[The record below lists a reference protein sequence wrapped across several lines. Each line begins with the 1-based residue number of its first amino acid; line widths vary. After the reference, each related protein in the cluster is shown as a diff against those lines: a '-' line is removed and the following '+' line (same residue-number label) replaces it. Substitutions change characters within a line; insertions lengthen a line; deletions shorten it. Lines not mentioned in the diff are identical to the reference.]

1 MTLMI
6 KRGSL
11 FCILCVLL
19 TKVSAQNQ
27 RDTMDLQELDEVVVS
42 DSRFPI
48 KRENSG
54 KTVIKIGLK
63 ELENNQ
69 GKTVAEIINSKSGI
83 EINGSRGRQGEVLGV
98 FARGGR
104 GRQVLILIDGI
115 RVSDPSSF
123 SQEYDLR
130 LLTTSN
136 IESIEIIKGAASTLY
151 GMSAATAVINITSK
165 KVSDKKI
172 SGDFQSSIGT
182 NQSSFEQNYNI
193 ADFSN
198 TASISGTLESFTYSL
213 GFSNVYT
220 NGLSSIITEANEEDP
235 FSRYNMDLK
244 LGYAFNDKINLTIYA
259 NQTNLNSA
267 YDESFGLID
276 APYNFL
282 TEQKRLGLSSKWS
295 YEKGDLNLNGSF
307 TNYKSDNRSAF
318 PSMFEGNNYV
328 VDLFNR
334 YTFDHRIYTILGVNY
349 NLDRAEAEGTQE
361 FSLIDPYA
369 NLVYVSPFGI
379 NINAGL
385 RLNLHSEYGSHLV
398 YNINPSY
405 SFGIDEGYLKFM
417 GSYATS
423 YITPSLSQLFGMFGA
438 NPLLEPET
446 NRTAEGG
453 LEYKANDSF
462 RLSALYFNRKE
473 DNFVFF
479 DNTLSQYFNA
489 SNTIKVQGF
498 EAELA
503 WVPLKKM
510 NLTTN
515 YTFTER
521 KGDSAIRIPKHSF
534 NAALSYS
541 FSARTYTSLSYSY
554 IGKRLDTDFNTFD
567 DEVLDPF
574 STFGFYISREV
585 MANKLKFFLNVEN
598 VFNTNF
604 TEVIGFT
611 TRGRNLRLGL
621 SLKL

>member
-1 MTLMI
+1 MI
-6 KRGSL
+6 KRYSL
-11 FCILCVLL
+11 FCILYVLFI
-19 TKVSAQNQ
+19 TVSAQNQ
-27 RDTMDLQELDEVVVS
+27 GASIELQELDEVVVS
-42 DSRFPI
+42 DSKFPL
-48 KRENSG
+48 KRQNSG

-69 GKTVAEIINSKSGI
+69 GKTVAEIINTKSGI

-104 GRQVLILIDGI
+104 GRQVLILIDGV

-130 LLTTSN
+130 LLATSN

-151 GMSAATAVINITSK
+151 GMNAATAVINITSK
-165 KVSDKKI
+165 KVSNKKI
-172 SGDFQSSIGT
+172 SGDFQSSVGT

-198 TASISGTLESFTYSL
+198 TAQVNGTLENFTYSL

-220 NGLSSIITEANEEDP
+220 NGLSSIITEINEEDP
-235 FSRYNMDLK
+235 FSRYNIDLK
-244 LGYAFNDKINLTIYA
+244 FGYIFNDKVNLTIYA
-259 NQTNLNSA
+259 NQTNFNSA

-276 APYNFL
+276 APYTFF
-282 TEQKRLGLSSKWS
+282 TEQKRLGISSKWT

-318 PSMFEGNNYV
+318 PSMFEGNNFV

-334 YTFDHRIYTILGVNY
+334 YTFDDHIYAILGINY
-349 NLDRAEAEGTQE
+349 NLDRAEVDGIQE
-361 FSLIDPYA
+361 FSVLDPYA
-369 NLVYVSPFGI
+369 NLVYVSSFGL

-385 RLNLHSEYGSHLV
+385 RLNLHSEYGSQVV
-398 YNINPSY
+398 YNFNPSY
-405 SFGIDEGYLKFM
+405 SMALGEGYLKFM

-423 YITPSLSQLFGMFGA
+423 YITPSISQLFGMFGA
-438 NPLLEPET
+438 NPFLEPET

-453 LEYKANDSF
+453 LEFKVNESL

-479 DNTLSQYFNA
+479 DNSLFQYFNA
-489 SNTIKVQGF
+489 PNTINAQGL
-498 EAELA
+498 EAQLD
-503 WVPLKKM
+503 WIPLEKM
-510 NLTTN
+510 NLNAN

-521 KGDSAIRIPKHSF
+521 KGDNAIRIPKHSI
-534 NAALSYS
+534 NAVLSYS
-541 FSARTYTSLSYSY
+541 FSTKTYTSLTYSY
-554 IGKRLDTDFNTFD
+554 TGKRLDTDFNTFD
-567 DEVLDPF
+567 DKVLNPF
-574 STFGFYISREV
+574 STFGMYISQEV
-585 MANKLKFFLNVEN
+585 MANKLKFFLNIEN

>member
-1 MTLMI
+1 MI
-6 KRGSL
+6 KRYSL

-19 TKVSAQNQ
+19 TSVSAQNQ
-27 RDTMDLQELDEVVVS
+27 RDSIELQELDEVVVS
-42 DSRFPI
+42 DSRFPL

-69 GKTVAEIINSKSGI
+69 GRTVAEIINTKSGI
-83 EINGSRGRQGEVLGV
+83 EITGSRGRQGEVLGV

-130 LLTTSN
+130 LLATSN
-136 IESIEIIKGAASTLY
+136 IESIEIIKGASSTLY

-165 KVSDKKI
+165 KVSNKKI

-182 NQSSFEQNYNI
+182 NQSSLDQNYNI

-198 TASISGTLESFTYSL
+198 TALVTGTLESLTYSL

-220 NGLSSIITEANEEDP
+220 NGLSSIITETNEEDP
-235 FSRYNMDLK
+235 FSRYNIDLK
-244 LGYAFNDKINLTIYA
+244 LGYTFNDKVNLTIYA
-259 NQTNLNSA
+259 NQTILNSA

-276 APYNFL
+276 APYTFL
-282 TEQKRLGLSSKWS
+282 TEQKRLGLSSKWA

-318 PSMFEGNNYV
+318 PSMFEGNNYI

-334 YTFDHRIYTILGVNY
+334 YTFDDRIYAILGINY
-349 NLDRAEAEGTQE
+349 NLDRAEVEGTQE

-369 NLVYVSPFGI
+369 NLVYISSFGL
-379 NINAGL
+379 NVNAGL
-385 RLNLHSEYGSHLV
+385 RFNLHSEYGSHVV

-405 SFGIDEGYLKFM
+405 SIALDEGYLKFM

-423 YITPSLSQLFGMFGA
+423 YITPSLSQLFGLFGA

-453 LEYKANDSF
+453 LEYKANETL

-479 DNTLSQYFNA
+479 DNTLFQYFNTL
-489 SNTIKVQGF
+489 NTINAQGL
-498 EAELA
+498 EAQLD

-510 NLTTN
+510 NLTAN

-521 KGDSAIRIPKHSF
+521 KGDNAIRIPKHSV
-534 NAALSYS
+534 NAALSYN
-541 FSARTYTSLSYSY
+541 FSTRTYTSLTYSY
-554 IGKRLDTDFNTFD
+554 TGKRLDTDFNTFD

-574 STFGFYISREV
+574 STFGFYISQEV
-585 MANKLKFFLNVEN
+585 MANKLKFFLNIEN

-621 SLKL
+621 TLKL

>member
-1 MTLMI
+1 M
-6 KRGSL
+6 
-11 FCILCVLL
+11 L
-19 TKVSAQNQ
+19 TTVSAQNQ

-42 DSRFPI
+42 DSRFPL

-63 ELENNQ
+63 ELENSQ
-69 GKTVAEIINSKSGI
+69 GKTVAEIINTKSGI
-83 EINGSRGRQGEVLGV
+83 EINGSRGRQGEVLGI

-130 LLTTSN
+130 LLATSK
-136 IESIEIIKGAASTLY
+136 IESIEIIKGASSTLY
-151 GMSAATAVINITSK
+151 GMSAATAVINILSK
-165 KVSDKKI
+165 KASNKKI

-182 NQSSFEQNYNI
+182 NQSSLEQNYNI

-198 TASISGTLESFTYSL
+198 TASVTGTLDSFTYSL

-220 NGLSSIITEANEEDP
+220 NGLSSIITESNEEDP
-235 FSRYNMDLK
+235 FSRYNIDLK
-244 LGYAFNDKINLTIYA
+244 LGYTFNDQVNLTIYA

-267 YDESFGLID
+267 YDESFDLID
-276 APYNFL
+276 APYSFL
-282 TEQKRLGLSSKWS
+282 TEQKRLGISSKWT
-295 YEKGDLNLNGSF
+295 YENGDLNLKGSF

-334 YTFDHRIYTILGVNY
+334 YTFDDRIYAILGINY
-349 NLDRAEAEGTQE
+349 NLDRAEVEGTQE

-369 NLVYVSPFGI
+369 NLIYISSFGL
-379 NINAGL
+379 NVNAGL
-385 RLNLHSEYGSHLV
+385 RLNLHSEYGSHIV

-405 SFGIDEGYLKFM
+405 SMALDEGYLKFM

-423 YITPSLSQLFGMFGA
+423 YITPSLNQLFGIFGA

-453 LEYKANDSF
+453 LEYKANETL

-479 DNTLSQYFNA
+479 DNTLFQYFNA
-489 SNTIKVQGF
+489 SNTINVQGF
-498 EAELA
+498 EAQLD
-503 WVPLKKM
+503 WVPLVKM
-510 NLTTN
+510 NLTAN

-521 KGDSAIRIPKHSF
+521 KGDNAIRIPKHSF

-541 FSARTYTSLSYSY
+541 FTAKTYTSLTYSY
-554 IGKRLDTDFNTFD
+554 TGKRLDTDFNTFD
-567 DEVLDPF
+567 EQVLEPF
-574 STFGFYISREV
+574 STFGIYISQEV
-585 MANKLKFFLNVEN
+585 MANKLKFFLSIEN

>member
-1 MTLMI
+1 MV
-6 KRGSL
+6 KKHAL
-11 FCILCVLL
+11 FCVFCLL
-19 TKVSAQNQ
+19 ITTVSSQVEI
-27 RDTMDLQELDEVVVS
+27 DSMELQELDEVVVS

-54 KTVIKIGLK
+54 KTIIKISSE

-69 GKTVAEIINSKSGI
+69 GKSVAEIINTRSSI
-83 EINGSRGRQGEVLGV
+83 EINGSRSRQGEVLGV

-130 LLTTSN
+130 LLAASN

-151 GMSAATAVINITSK
+151 GMSAATAVINIKSK
-165 KVSDKKI
+165 KASDKKI

-182 NQSSFEQNYNI
+182 NQSSSDQNYNI
-193 ADFSN
+193 AEFSN
-198 TASISGTLESFTYSL
+198 SATVSGSLESFTYSL

-235 FSRYNMDLK
+235 FSRYNIDLK
-244 LGYAFNDKINLTIYA
+244 LGYSFKNKINLTVYA

-267 YDESFGLID
+267 YDESFGFID
-276 APYNFL
+276 APYTFL
-282 TEQKRLGLSSKWS
+282 TEQKRLGLSSKWK
-295 YEKGDLNLNGSF
+295 YKKGDLNLNGSF

-328 VDLFNR
+328 IDLFNR
-334 YTFDHRIYTILGVNY
+334 YTFDERIYAILGVNY
-349 NLDRAEAEGTQE
+349 NLDRAEVDGIQE

-369 NLVYVSPFGI
+369 NLVYVSPFGL
-379 NINAGL
+379 NINAGM
-385 RLNLHSEYGSHLV
+385 RLNVHSEYGTQIV
-398 YNINPSY
+398 YNLNPSY
-405 SFGIDEGYLKFM
+405 SIALDDGYLKFM
-417 GSYATS
+417 GTYATS
-423 YITPSLSQLFGMFGA
+423 YITPSISQLFGMFGA

-453 LEYKANDSF
+453 LEYKANNSL

-473 DNFVFF
+473 ENFVFF
-479 DNTLSQYFNA
+479 DNTLFQYFNA
-489 SNTIKVQGF
+489 SNTINVQGL
-498 EAELA
+498 EGQLNWE
-503 WVPLKKM
+503 PLKHM
-510 NLTTN
+510 NLTAN

-521 KGDSAIRIPKHSF
+521 KGDNAIRIPKHRIDATMGYNVSANSF
-534 NAALSYS
+534 LSLTYS
-541 FSARTYTSLSYSY
+541 F
-554 IGKRLDTDFNTFD
+554 IGKRTDTDFNTSD

-574 STFGFYISREV
+574 STFSIYVSQEV
-585 MANKLKFFLNVEN
+585 MPNKLKFFLNLEN
-598 VFNTNF
+598 VFNTTY
-604 TEVIGFT
+604 TEVTGFT
-611 TRGRNLRLGL
+611 TRGRNVRLGI

>member
-1 MTLMI
+1 LTLMI

>member
-1 MTLMI
+1 MI

-19 TKVSAQNQ
+19 TTVSAQNQ
-27 RDTMDLQELDEVVVS
+27 RDTMELQALDEVVVS

-130 LLTTSN
+130 LLATSN
-136 IESIEIIKGAASTLY
+136 IESIEIIKGASSTLY

-182 NQSSFEQNYNI
+182 NQTSFEQNYNI

-198 TASISGTLESFTYSL
+198 TASIAGTLESFTYSL

-282 TEQKRLGLSSKWS
+282 TKQKRLGLSSKWS

-369 NLVYVSPFGI
+369 NLVYVSSFGL

-417 GSYATS
+417 GSY
-423 YITPSLSQLFGMFGA
+423 
-438 NPLLEPET
+438 
-446 NRTAEGG
+446 
-453 LEYKANDSF
+453 
-462 RLSALYFNRKE
+462 
-473 DNFVFF
+473 
-479 DNTLSQYFNA
+479 
-489 SNTIKVQGF
+489 
-498 EAELA
+498 
-503 WVPLKKM
+503 
-510 NLTTN
+510 
-515 YTFTER
+515 
-521 KGDSAIRIPKHSF
+521 
-534 NAALSYS
+534 
-541 FSARTYTSLSYSY
+541 
-554 IGKRLDTDFNTFD
+554 
-567 DEVLDPF
+567 
-574 STFGFYISREV
+574 
-585 MANKLKFFLNVEN
+585 
-598 VFNTNF
+598 
-604 TEVIGFT
+604 
-611 TRGRNLRLGL
+611 
-621 SLKL
+621 

>member
-1 MTLMI
+1 MVKKI
-6 KRGSL
+6 HAL
-11 FCILCVLL
+11 FCVFCLFI
-19 TKVSAQNQ
+19 TTVSSQTQ
-27 RDTMDLQELDEVVVS
+27 IDSMELQELDEVVVS

-54 KTVIKIGLK
+54 KTVIKINSE

-69 GKTVAEIINSKSGI
+69 GKTVAEIINTKSGI
-83 EINGSRGRQGEVLGV
+83 EINGSRSRQGEVLGV

-104 GRQVLILIDGI
+104 GRQVLILIDGV

-130 LLTTSN
+130 LLATSS

-151 GMSAATAVINITSK
+151 GMSAATAVINIKTK
-165 KVSDKKI
+165 EASDKKI

-182 NQSSFEQNYNI
+182 NQSSSDQNYNI
-193 ADFSN
+193 AEFSN
-198 TASISGTLESFTYSL
+198 SASVSGSLDSFTYSL

-235 FSRYNMDLK
+235 FSRYNIDLK
-244 LGYAFNDKINLTIYA
+244 LGYLFNNKISLTVYA

-267 YDESFGLID
+267 YDESFGFVD
-276 APYNFL
+276 APYTFL
-282 TEQKRLGLSSKWS
+282 TEQKRLGLSSKWK
-295 YEKGDLNLNGSF
+295 YKKGDLNLNGSF

-328 VDLFNR
+328 IDLFNR
-334 YTFDHRIYTILGVNY
+334 YTFDERIYAILGVNY
-349 NLDRAEAEGTQE
+349 NLDRADVDGIQE

-369 NLVYVSPFGI
+369 NLVYVSPFGL
-379 NINAGL
+379 NVNTGL
-385 RLNLHSEYGSHLV
+385 RLNIHSEYGTQIV
-398 YNINPSY
+398 YNLNPSY
-405 SFGIDEGYLKFM
+405 SIALDDGYLKFM
-417 GSYATS
+417 GTYATS
-423 YITPSLSQLFGMFGA
+423 YITPSISQLFGMFGA

-453 LEYKANDSF
+453 LEFKANNSL
-462 RLSALYFNRKE
+462 RLSALYFNRVE
-473 DNFVFF
+473 ENFVFF
-479 DNTLSQYFNA
+479 DNTLFQYFNA
-489 SNTIKVQGF
+489 PNTINVQGL
-498 EAELA
+498 EAQLS
-503 WVPLKKM
+503 WVPLEHM
-510 NLTTN
+510 NLTAN

-521 KGDSAIRIPKHSF
+521 KGDNAIRIPKHRADATVSYNVSAKSF
-534 NAALSYS
+534 LSLTYS
-541 FSARTYTSLSYSY
+541 F
-554 IGKRLDTDFNTFD
+554 IGKRLDTDFNTSD
-567 DEVLDPF
+567 DEILDPF
-574 STFGFYISREV
+574 STFGIYVSQEV
-585 MANKLKFFLNVEN
+585 MPNKLKFFLNLEN